1 MSLAVQLWVYKN
13 FFNSYKVVLKLAE
26 TELTLC
32 TAIHVG
38 L

>member
-1 MSLAVQLWVYKN
+1 MN
-13 FFNSYKVVLKLAE
+13 FFNSYKVVLKLAG